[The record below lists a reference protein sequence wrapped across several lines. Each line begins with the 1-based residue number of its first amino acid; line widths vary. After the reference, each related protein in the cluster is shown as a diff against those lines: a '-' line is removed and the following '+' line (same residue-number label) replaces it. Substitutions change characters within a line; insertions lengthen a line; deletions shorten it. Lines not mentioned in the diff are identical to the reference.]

1 MSERKLFKLG
11 FDPKRP
17 MIEIDFWLWLNRF
30 GEGVGM
36 HDKALYLQ
44 HRGFTKELH
53 RLSEEDYSALKS
65 MFTHYQWSKFVTWKE
80 RKKKEVCNGS

>member
-17 MIEIDFWLWLNRF
+17 MVEIDFWLWLNRF
-30 GEGVGM
+30 GTGIGM
-36 HDKALYLQ
+36 DDKALYLQ

-53 RLSEEDYSALKS
+53 RVSEEDWSSLRSISNHYFWVK
-65 MFTHYQWSKFVTWKE
+65 FTEWKE
-80 RKKKEVCNGS
+80 RKKIQ